1 MSKRLAKI
9 FVTEILLA
17 VSIASIS
24 LAIGWNSIETVR
36 LAAFSLIGIRAL
48 VGLLRIIP
56 MDVRTV
62 AVSDAA

>member
-1 MSKRLAKI
+1 MNKRL
-9 FVTEILLA
+9 VEILTTETLLA
-17 VSIASIS
+17 ISIASIS